1 MRQAER
7 DEAFSEYVA
16 SRQDRL
22 RRVAYAMCG
31 SWHQSEDLLQTAF
44 TKLYVA
50 WPRLSRAGVEDAY
63 VRRIIL
69 NALLDERRRPSS
81 RELPGLPDHDRADPA
96 APTGPV
102 VEVRDELVQAL
113 QQLPPMQRR
122 TVVLRHVADL
132 SVEQVAHELGISV
145 GTVKSHTSRGLARLQ
160 ELLASPAQ
168 NPGKEH

>member
-7 DEAFSEYVA
+7 DAAFSEYVA

-31 SWHQSEDLLQTAF
+31 SWHQAEDLLQTAF

-69 NALLDERRRPSS
+69 NALLDERRRRSS
-81 RELPGLPDHDRADPA
+81 RELPGLPDRDPA
-96 APTGPV
+96 APTGPG

-160 ELLASPAQ
+160 ELLATPAQ
-168 NPGKEH
+168 NRRQED

>member
-7 DEAFSEYVA
+7 DAAFSEYVA

-31 SWHQSEDLLQTAF
+31 SWHQAEDLLQTAF

-81 RELPGLPDHDRADPA
+81 RELPGLPDREPA
-96 APTGPV
+96 APTGPG

-132 SVEQVAHELGISV
+132 SVEQVAHELGISG

-160 ELLASPAQ
+160 ELLATPAQ
-168 NPGKEH
+168 NRRMED

>member
-7 DEAFSEYVA
+7 DAAFSEYVA
-16 SRQDRL
+16 ARQDRL

-31 SWHQSEDLLQTAF
+31 SWHQADDLLQTAF

-50 WPRLSRAGVEDAY
+50 WPRLSRAGFEDAY

-69 NALLDERRRPSS
+69 NALLDDRRRASS
-81 RELPGLPDHDRADPA
+81 REVPGLLQHDQA
-96 APTGPV
+96 APEVAGP
-102 VEVRDELVQAL
+102 EVRDELVQAL
-113 QQLPPMQRR
+113 QQLPLMQRR

-132 SVEQVAHELGISV
+132 SVEQVAAELGISV

-160 ELLASPAQ
+160 ELLATAPTT
-168 NPGKEH
+168 GKER

>member
-7 DEAFSEYVA
+7 DEAFSDYVA

-31 SWHQSEDLLQTAF
+31 SWHQADDLLQTALA
-44 TKLYVA
+44 KLYVA
-50 WPRLSRAGVEDAY
+50 WPRVARGGVEDAY

-69 NALLDERRRPSS
+69 NTLLDDRRRAWS
-81 RELPGLPDHDRADPA
+81 RELPGLPDHEPA
-96 APTGPV
+96 APVGPG

-113 QQLPPMQRR
+113 QQLPPMQRKA
-122 TVVLRHVADL
+122 VVLRHVADL

-160 ELLASPAQ
+160 ELLVAPAHDTR
-168 NPGKEH
+168 KEH

>member
-7 DEAFSEYVA
+7 DAAFSEYVA
-16 SRQDRL
+16 ARQDRL

-31 SWHQSEDLLQTAF
+31 SWHQADDLLQTAF

-50 WPRLSRAGVEDAY
+50 WPRLSRAGFEDAY

-69 NALLDERRRPSS
+69 NALLDDRRRAWS
-81 RELPGLPDHDRADPA
+81 RELPGLQQYDRA
-96 APTGPV
+96 APEVAGP
-102 VEVRDELVQAL
+102 EVRDELVQAL

-132 SVEQVAHELGISV
+132 SVEQVATELGISV

-160 ELLASPAQ
+160 ELLATAPTT
-168 NPGKEH
+168 GKEA

>member
-7 DEAFSEYVA
+7 DAAFSEYVA

-31 SWHQSEDLLQTAF
+31 SWHQADDLLQTAF

-50 WPRLSRAGVEDAY
+50 WPRLSRAGFEDAY

-69 NALLDERRRPSS
+69 NALLDDRRRAWS
-81 RELPGLPDHDRADPA
+81 REVPGLPERDPA
-96 APTGPV
+96 AREAAGP
-102 VEVRDELVQAL
+102 EVRDELVRAL

-160 ELLASPAQ
+160 ELLATPAQ
-168 NPGKEH
+168 IPGKEH